1 MTRKTNN
8 LETPRPFLKWVG
20 GKGQL
25 LNELLARVDAAGDFG
40 RYHEPFMGGA
50 ALFYAMQRTKRLKKK
65 AYLADYNPRLVATY
79 EGVQQNVEA
88 LIRLLKMHKKK
99 HAEPYYYQ
107 VREALRDDV
116 ASGGPRNLVQ
126 HAARIIYL
134 NKTGFNGLY
143 RENNQGLYNV
153 PIGSY
158 TNPAICDEDNLR
170 ACAKALKKAN
180 VQATHFATIIERVE
194 KGDLVYFDPPYD
206 PVSKTASF
214 TSYAKGGFGEDSQR
228 LLAQTCKD
236 LHAKGVKVLLSNSYT
251 EFIRDLY
258 NIDGFKIEAV
268 SANRNINSNAK
279 KRGAIQEALVRNF

>member
-25 LNELLARVDAAGDFG
+25 LDELLARVDAVGGFG

-50 ALFYAMQRTKRLKKK
+50 ALFYALQRTKRLGKKK

-79 EGVQQNVEA
+79 EGVQLDVEA

-116 ASGGPRNLVQ
+116 ASGGPNDLVQ

-158 TNPAICDEDNLR
+158 TNPAICDEGNLR
-170 ACAKALKKAN
+170 ACAKALKKATIR
-180 VQATHFATIIERVE
+180 ATHFATIIERAEPGKSV
-194 KGDLVYFDPPYD
+194 V
-206 PVSKTASF
+206 
-214 TSYAKGGFGEDSQR
+214 
-228 LLAQTCKD
+228 
-236 LHAKGVKVLLSNSYT
+236 
-251 EFIRDLY
+251 
-258 NIDGFKIEAV
+258 
-268 SANRNINSNAK
+268 
-279 KRGAIQEALVRNF
+279 

>member
-1 MTRKTNN
+1 MTRRVNT

-25 LNELLARVDAAGDFG
+25 LDTLLSRVDEAGDFG

-50 ALFYAMQRTKRLKKK
+50 ALFYAMHRGKRLKKQ

-79 EGVQQNVEA
+79 EGVKEDVDG
-88 LIRLLKMHKKK
+88 LIELLQLHKKK
-99 HAEPYYYQ
+99 HSEPYYYQ

-116 ASGGPRNLVQ
+116 SSGGPRDLVQ

-143 RENNQGLYNV
+143 RENNSGLYNV

-170 ACAKALKKAN
+170 ACAKALKKATIE
-180 VQATHFATIIERVE
+180 ATHFATITDRA
-194 KGDLVYFDPPYD
+194 KPGDLVYFDPPYD

-228 LLAQTCKD
+228 LLAQTVKD
-236 LHAKGVKVLLSNSYT
+236 LHANGVKVLLSNSYT
-251 EFIRDLY
+251 DFIRDLY
-258 NIDGFKIEAV
+258 KDFTIEAV
-268 SANRNINSNAK
+268 NANRNINSNAK